1 MTVDR
6 SRPSELLAPSQT
18 LRSII
23 RHRDYIK
30 QAINEVT
37 HALEQR
43 ATVHDLSKFLDDE
56 FEGFSRINVDRPKFG
71 TPEYHERMRSEKPT
85 ILRHYSRNSH
95 HPEHGPMTFL
105 DVIEMVADWWA
116 AGKGYDNRMDWSE
129 AVNTNLRNK
138 GAYLLDWQIDL
149 AEDVAKF
156 LGSKLD

>member
-1 MTVDR
+1 MTDAA
-6 SRPSELLAPSQT
+6 SKT

-30 QAINEVT
+30 QALSAVT
-37 HALEQR
+37 HELEQR

-56 FEGFSRINVDRPKFG
+56 FEGFSRINVDRPAFG
-71 TPEYHERMRSEKPT
+71 TPEYREHMQREKTT

-116 AGKGYDNRMDWSE
+116 AGQGYENHMSWNE
-129 AVNTNLRNK
+129 AVQTNLRQK
-138 GAYLLDWQIDL
+138 GVYLLDWQIDL
-149 AEDVAKF
+149 AKDVAKF
-156 LGSKLD
+156 LGSKLG